1 MLNFD
6 NSKNKV
12 IKWRRKSLTLFVFV
26 LLSFVLIFILNRLY
40 PLYADDWGYVY
51 SANSSVFSQI
61 FQRLVDQ
68 YSSWGG
74 RTVVHTIA
82 HLLSWG
88 GLLVSDLVN
97 SVAYIFYLYIVY
109 RICNK
114 GRQTDA
120 FLFLI
125 LSLVLWLV
133 LPAFNNTILWLVGAA
148 NYLYGTLIVITYLYF
163 YYSFFIT
170 EKTYNNH
177 IYLLLF
183 FLGGVIA
190 GWTNENMFVAQVFC
204 IVAMFVLLRYRK
216 RAVPLWF
223 ICGFVGVCVGGAFMV
238 LAPGNYIRAEF
249 VNESIGL
256 ADKSFIENILYRV
269 LKVGYRYL
277 VYVLPLSVI
286 YSVLFFLYK
295 KQEKDWLGNK
305 TLYGSLLFF
314 VSAHV
319 ACMSMAAS
327 PIFPPR
333 AIFGIVTL
341 IVIASGIL
349 FANLEF
355 SKYKIKNVSLIVVS
369 VLSLWFIIDYYSKYK
384 NIYFLSE
391 RFKERE
397 MYIETQKKQGNKDI
411 VLKDKI
417 TLPAKYEFEDLSSD
431 AQFWLNK
438 KYAAFHAVDSVKV
451 VQ

>member
-12 IKWRRKSLTLFVFV
+12 IEWRRKSTTLFIFV
-26 LLSFVLIFILNRLY
+26 LLFFVLIFILNRLY
-40 PLYADDWGYVY
+40 PLYADDWGYIY
-51 SANSSVFSQI
+51 SQNSSVLSQI
-61 FQRLVDQ
+61 YQRLLDQ
-68 YSSWGG
+68 YFSWGG
-74 RTVVHTIA
+74 RTVVHAIA
-82 HLLSWG
+82 HLLSWA

-97 SVAYIFYLYIVY
+97 SAAYVFYLYIVY
-109 RICNK
+109 CICNK

-120 FLFLI
+120 LLFLI
-125 LSLVLWLV
+125 LGLVLWLV
-133 LPAFNNTILWLVGAA
+133 LPAFNNTVLWLVGTA
-148 NYLYGTLIVITYLYF
+148 NYLWGTLIVIAYLYL
-163 YYSFFIT
+163 YYSFYIT
-170 EKTYNNH
+170 DRTYNNH

-183 FLGGVIA
+183 FLGGIIA
-190 GWTNENMFVAQVFC
+190 GWTNENMFVAQVFF

-238 LAPGNYIRAEF
+238 LAPGNYIRSEF
-249 VNESIGL
+249 VNESMGL
-256 ADKSFIENILYRV
+256 ADKSFIENVLYRV

-295 KQEKDWLGNK
+295 KQVKDGLRNK
-305 TLYGSLLFF
+305 TLCGSLLFF

-319 ACMSMAAS
+319 ACLSMAAS

-355 SKYKIKNVSLIVVS
+355 SKYKIKNVSLIIIS
-369 VLSLWFIIDYYSKYK
+369 VLSLWSVIDYYNKYK
-384 NIYFLSE
+384 NVHFLSE

-431 AQFWLNK
+431 SQFWLNK
-438 KYAAFHAVDSVKV
+438 KYAVFHAVDSVKV
-451 VQ
+451 IQ